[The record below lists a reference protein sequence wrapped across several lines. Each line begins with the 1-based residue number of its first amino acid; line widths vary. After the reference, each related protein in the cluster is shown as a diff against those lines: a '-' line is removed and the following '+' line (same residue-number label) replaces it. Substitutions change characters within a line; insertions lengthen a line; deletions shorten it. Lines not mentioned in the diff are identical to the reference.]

1 MGEILDFEKRRK
13 NFMEEYDQRATIDN
27 HVRANGTDKLTI
39 PEFIQTKRPLTKE
52 EQQIASAQK
61 RFDKALST
69 LSRREQEK
77 LLKRLR
83 EEKQIIGKEEAE
95 REYKKR
101 VLKKAASKKKMTFKG
116 KATAI
121 GLAAL
126 ITVGG
131 IGALRAYTGYK
142 ENSRPITLEQALK
155 IGKTS
160 NGLNIDEDTLE
171 TIQDL
176 DTRLQSSN
184 IDVEELIE
192 IGEDLEALQLDK
204 LSKSKIAEEAGI
216 KSRKW
221 LKYIQKIAERN
232 DPTVETIDIE
242 REYSTDKIPE
252 HIIPKQVEK
261 YIATIANTQVN
272 NNNVRSGEFNKEKV
286 INRYQKTLE
295 TTSEFA
301 AGNLT
306 IEFKEE
312 DGEKTEE
319 VKDMEFDQITQ
330 KEYQQIQSV
339 KNGQDKSDDEE
350 R

>member
-192 IGEDLEALQLDK
+192 IGEDLEALQLDIV
-204 LSKSKIAEEAGI
+204 KSKIAEEAGI
-216 KSRKW
+216 SQENVKVYS
-221 LKYIQKIAERN
+221 KIADRN

>member
-121 GLAAL
+121 GLVAL

-192 IGEDLEALQLDK
+192 IGEDLEALQLDIV
-204 LSKSKIAEEAGI
+204 KSKIAEEAGI
-216 KSRKW
+216 SQENVKVYS
-221 LKYIQKIAERN
+221 KIADRN

-306 IEFKEE
+306 IEFKKE
-312 DGEKTEE
+312 DGKKTEE

>member
-171 TIQDL
+171 TIQDI

-192 IGEDLEALQLDK
+192 IGEDLEALQLDIV
-204 LSKSKIAEEAGI
+204 KSKIAEEAGI
-216 KSRKW
+216 SQENVKVYS
-221 LKYIQKIAERN
+221 KIADRN

-301 AGNLT
+301 AGDLT
-306 IEFKEE
+306 IEFKKE
-312 DGEKTEE
+312 DGKKTEE

>member
-192 IGEDLEALQLDK
+192 IGEDLEALQLDIV
-204 LSKSKIAEEAGI
+204 KSKIAEEAGI
-216 KSRKW
+216 SQENVKVYS
-221 LKYIQKIAERN
+221 KIADRN

-306 IEFKEE
+306 IEFKKE
-312 DGEKTEE
+312 DGKKTEE

>member
-142 ENSRPITLEQALK
+142 ENSSPITLEQALK

-192 IGEDLEALQLDK
+192 IVEDLEALQLDIV
-204 LSKSKIAEEAGI
+204 KSKIAEEAGI
-216 KSRKW
+216 SQENVKVYS
-221 LKYIQKIAERN
+221 KIADRN

>member
-171 TIQDL
+171 TIQDI

-192 IGEDLEALQLDK
+192 IGEDLEALQLDIV
-204 LSKSKIAEEAGI
+204 KSKIAEEAGI
-216 KSRKW
+216 SQENVKVYS
-221 LKYIQKIAERN
+221 KIADRN

-306 IEFKEE
+306 IEFKKE
-312 DGEKTEE
+312 DGKKTEE